1 MPISWGEQ
9 LSSITAF
16 QYNGCIIISMI
27 QIKDD
32 EVIRPNGEWVD
43 EQKHMEDLCVESVFY
58 GEIFT
63 NFVKDSS
70 LQQI

>member
-1 MPISWGEQ
+1 MGEQ

-27 QIKDD
+27 QIRDD

-43 EQKHMEDLCVESVFY
+43 
-58 GEIFT
+58 
-63 NFVKDSS
+63 
-70 LQQI
+70 